1 MGAWTCLLRGSTRAR
16 LALIRKKQQKESLFS
31 ILKILAL
38 NLWEI
43 MKFRAQEFLLGVKNF
58 SEFVSEFVKP
68 ILINNDKVMEAV
80 ISESLFEKQNSSF
93 DMLNR
98 NWVFILL
105 VSDITL
111 PLLISIDFTY
121 RQWSLW
127 IIYLHR
133 RRSIERKSFFILSA

>member
-1 MGAWTCLLRGSTRAR
+1 
-16 LALIRKKQQKESLFS
+16 
-31 ILKILAL
+31 
-38 NLWEI
+38 

-98 NWVFILL
+98 N
-105 VSDITL
+105 
-111 PLLISIDFTY
+111 
-121 RQWSLW
+121 
-127 IIYLHR
+127 
-133 RRSIERKSFFILSA
+133 